1 MWGMLSGKNLVWNRS
16 GVGHMKKL
24 ISPGKKKNI
33 LIIMCDIIFAKKLE
47 YGVTCKSKQNAIM

>member
-33 LIIMCDIIFAKKLE
+33 LIIICDIFEKVGIWCE
-47 YGVTCKSKQNAIM
+47 M